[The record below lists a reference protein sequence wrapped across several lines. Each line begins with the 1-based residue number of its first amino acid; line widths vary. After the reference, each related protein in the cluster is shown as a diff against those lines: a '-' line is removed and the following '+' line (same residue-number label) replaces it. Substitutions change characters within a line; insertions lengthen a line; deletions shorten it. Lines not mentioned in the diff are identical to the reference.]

1 MPYGSGSAYREIKFK
16 LEERKSKRLGHKYA
30 TTKRK
35 LKEFYTPDITKEELE
50 KIKFDIRAKGKRQ
63 RIIENSITILLT
75 IIFLILLYF
84 LFF

>member
-16 LEERKSKRLGHKYA
+16 LDERKSKRLGHKYA

-50 KIKFDIRAKGKRQ
+50 KIKSDIRSKGKRQ
-63 RIIENSITILLT
+63 RVIENSITILLT
-75 IIFLILLYF
+75 IAFLTLLYF
-84 LFF
+84 LLF